1 MLARPRLQQR
11 VCAIAVLLRHT
22 LQLDHRH
29 PHRSVASRYTPRHR
43 RRRSDAPLRWTVH
56 IQRRHPYPRTLDIS
70 PPILPALVQPQLTRS
85 KRRCGARPSLHTARD
100 RVGILYWN

>member
-1 MLARPRLQQR
+1 MPMLARPRLQQR

-29 PHRSVASRYTPRHR
+29 PHRSVASRYTPHHR

-56 IQRRHPYPRTLDIS
+56 IQRPNHPRTLGIS
-70 PPILPALVQPQLTRS
+70 PPIVHVQTTQPKAHAEQRGS
-85 KRRCGARPSLHTARD
+85 
-100 RVGILYWN
+100 